1 MVSPLIYVT
10 VICCSKI
17 QLSHCDNNLMQ
28 NGIKHTQTHAHTLI
42 YKNDW
47 DLFKKSSQVIRAHE
61 YITLFNPLNSRFD
74 YFKLHVWTCFYRD
87 IMELF

>member
-1 MVSPLIYVT
+1 MARGKKELFLQNLNYSKKKDPRKAGMVSPLIYVT

-47 DLFKKSSQVIRAHE
+47 DLFKKKQSSHKSTRI
-61 YITLFNPLNSRFD
+61 YYTF
-74 YFKLHVWTCFYRD
+74 
-87 IMELF
+87 